1 MLFRNKDMTWKSV
14 SDFTLEKCNESL
26 MDGFIE
32 DIDLD
37 EITPEEIEK
46 MLQEADKIEVNPL
59 IAFLTPRQPAS
70 ILVELSK

>member
-26 MDGFIE
+26 MDSFIE

-37 EITPEEIEK
+37 EIIPREKEDEANRSIYLSNPESR
-46 MLQEADKIEVNPL
+46 L
-59 IAFLTPRQPAS
+59 RCGW
-70 ILVELSK
+70 

>member
-1 MLFRNKDMTWKSV
+1 MQNQLYECREEDI
-14 SDFTLEKCNESL
+14 DF
-26 MDGFIE
+26 D